1 MASYFLQVY
10 AWVLN
15 PMVWIGAGPVWQTL
29 GIILGTVT
37 VLQLL
42 PDSFAGGTL
51 FSKEAMWITL
61 MLDALWVFLVFVA
74 PFIPAGATIALVF
87 VVVFVILAILARNKW
102 HK

>member
-10 AWVLN
+10 TWIIN
-15 PMVWIGAGPVWQTL
+15 GQVWTGAGPLWQFFGVVLVTL
-29 GIILGTVT
+29 T

-42 PDSFAGGTL
+42 PESFAGGTL

-74 PFIPAGATIALVF
+74 AFIPIGATIALV
-87 VVVFVILAILARNKW
+87 VVVLFVILAILARNKW
-102 HK
+102 H